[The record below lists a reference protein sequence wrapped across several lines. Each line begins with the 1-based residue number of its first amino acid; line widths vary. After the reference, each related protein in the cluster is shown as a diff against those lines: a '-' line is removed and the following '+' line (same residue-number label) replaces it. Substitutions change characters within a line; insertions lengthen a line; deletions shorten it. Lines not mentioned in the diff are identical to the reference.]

1 VIGSHD
7 ETGMPK
13 PNQRL
18 STEILY
24 IAEKEYNHGAKV
36 FSGNVLRYREAVI
49 NTTL

>member
-1 VIGSHD
+1 VIGSQY
-7 ETGMPK
+7 ETGMPR
-13 PNQRL
+13 PNRQL

-24 IAEKEYNHGAKV
+24 IAEKEYNHRAKV